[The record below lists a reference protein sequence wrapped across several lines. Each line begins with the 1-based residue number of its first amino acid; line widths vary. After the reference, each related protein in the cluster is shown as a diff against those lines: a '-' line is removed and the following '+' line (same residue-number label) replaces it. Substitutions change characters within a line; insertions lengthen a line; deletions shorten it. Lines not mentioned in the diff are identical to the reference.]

1 MVLQLEWRLFICWR
15 SKSRISDQCSVF
27 KKIKKMNYKLLKPT
41 NLNEI
46 IPFTENNSDQNI
58 IIDLSELEI
67 TLKEIL
73 PFQKIADTNRG
84 NGTSFVI
91 INTTVDIDAL
101 PEEINVVPTLQ
112 EAIDIIDMDE
122 MMRELE

>member
-1 MVLQLEWRLFICWR
+1 MF
-15 SKSRISDQCSVF
+15 SVQ
-27 KKIKKMNYKLLKPT
+27 KNKKMNYKLIKLT

-46 IPFTENNSDQNI
+46 TPFTEENSGQNI
-58 IIDLSELEI
+58 IIDLSELKI

-73 PFQKIADTNRG
+73 PFQKIANTNRE

-91 INTTVDIDAL
+91 INTSVDIDTL

-112 EAIDIIDMDE
+112 EAIDVIDMDE